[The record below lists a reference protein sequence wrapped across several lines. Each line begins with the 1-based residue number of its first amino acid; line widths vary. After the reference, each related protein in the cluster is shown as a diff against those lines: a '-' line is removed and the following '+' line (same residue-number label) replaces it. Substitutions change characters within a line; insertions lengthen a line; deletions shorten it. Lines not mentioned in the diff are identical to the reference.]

1 MIRSFAAASMT
12 AAALL
17 LPVGA
22 AVVVTAPVAVA
33 APAAP
38 SPAELQGKLQ
48 AALNG
53 SAAELESG
61 DTSKI
66 RNVGQVISQIP
77 GYNWDVSGPVTVDGD
92 VLSATLNSRLGE
104 YSYPIPVTWKNVGGT
119 WKLSRESEELLASYA
134 NMAY

>member
-22 AVVVTAPVAVA
+22 AVVVTAPVALA

-38 SPAELQGKLQ
+38 APAELQGKLQ

-61 DTSKI
+61 DPSKLAT
-66 RNVGQVISQIP
+66 VGQVINRLP
-77 GYNWDVSGPVTVDGD
+77 GYTWSVIGPVTVDGD
-92 VLSATLNSRLGE
+92 TLNATLNSCLGTC
-104 YSYPIPVTWKNVGGT
+104 YPIAVTWKNVDGT
-119 WKLSRESEELLASYA
+119 WKFSRESEELLASYA
-134 NMAY
+134 TMA